1 MTKKEIVRLVAEKTE
16 LSQQQ
21 TKEIVQKTFESI
33 IDVLVHDGRIELRNF
48 GVFEVKVRA
57 ARNARN
63 PRTGVEVWV
72 DEHETVSFKPG
83 KMMVAKVQRER
94 AKEAAKAKGAKK
106 AKASSKSSA
115 KSEKAKEAAPE
126 KTKET
131 AKVKKASKSG
141 KTASK

>member
-1 MTKKEIVRLVAEKTE
+1 MTKKEIVRLVSEKTD

-33 IDVLVHDGRIELRNF
+33 IEVLVKDGRIELRNF

-57 ARNARN
+57 ARN

-72 DEHETVSFKPG
+72 DEHETVAFKPG

-94 AKEAAKAKGAKK
+94 QKKAKK
-106 AKASSKSSA
+106 AAAKKVAKAAKPAKAAAKKTSK
-115 KSEKAKEAAPE
+115 KSR
-126 KTKET
+126 
-131 AKVKKASKSG
+131 
-141 KTASK
+141 

>member
-1 MTKKEIVRLVAEKTE
+1 MTKKEIVRLVSEKTD

-33 IDVLVHDGRIELRNF
+33 IEVLVKDGRIELRNF
-48 GVFEVKVRA
+48 GVFEVKVHA

-72 DEHETVSFKPG
+72 DEHETVAFKPG

-94 AKEAAKAKGAKK
+94 QKKAKK
-106 AKASSKSSA
+106 ARTPSFKELLGKLNDLLSRMGG
-115 KSEKAKEAAPE
+115 EGAKENAD
-126 KTKET
+126 
-131 AKVKKASKSG
+131 
-141 KTASK
+141 

>member
-1 MTKKEIVRLVAEKTE
+1 MTKKEIVRLVSEKTD

-33 IDVLVHDGRIELRNF
+33 IEVLVN
-48 GVFEVKVRA
+48 RA

-72 DEHETVSFKPG
+72 DEHETVAFKPG

-94 AKEAAKAKGAKK
+94 QKKAKK
-106 AKASSKSSA
+106 AAAKKVAKAAKPAKAAAKKTSK
-115 KSEKAKEAAPE
+115 KSR
-126 KTKET
+126 
-131 AKVKKASKSG
+131 
-141 KTASK
+141 

>member
-1 MTKKEIVRLVAEKTE
+1 MTKKEIVRLVSEKTD

-33 IDVLVHDGRIELRNF
+33 IEVLVKDGRIELRNF

-72 DEHETVSFKPG
+72 DEHETVAFKPG

-94 AKEAAKAKGAKK
+94 QKKAKK
-106 AKASSKSSA
+106 AAAKKVAKAA
-115 KSEKAKEAAPE
+115 KPAKAA
-126 KTKET
+126 T
-131 AKVKKASKSG
+131 KKASKKSR
-141 KTASK
+141 

>member
-1 MTKKEIVRLVAEKTE
+1 MTKKEIVRLVSEKTD

-33 IDVLVHDGRIELRNF
+33 IEVLVKDGRIELRNF

-72 DEHETVSFKPG
+72 DEHETVAFKPG
-83 KMMVAKVQRER
+83 KMMVSRVQRER
-94 AKEAAKAKGAKK
+94 QKK
-106 AKASSKSSA
+106 VVARKRIVTK
-115 KSEKAKEAAPE
+115 
-126 KTKET
+126 KTAVKVT
-131 AKVKKASKSG
+131 TKPVKKTVRKN
-141 KTASK
+141 K

>member
-1 MTKKEIVRLVAEKTE
+1 MTKKEIVRLVAEKTD

-21 TKEIVQKTFESI
+21 AKDIVQKTFESI
-33 IDVLVHDGRIELRNF
+33 IEVLVHDGRIELRNF

-72 DEHETVSFKPG
+72 DEHETVAFKPG

-94 AKEAAKAKGAKK
+94 EKEAAKAKTAKK
-106 AKASSKSSA
+106 AKSSA
-115 KSEKAKEAAPE
+115 KPSTKVAKVAKTV
-126 KTKET
+126 KTKESAGT
-131 AKVKKASKSG
+131 KKASKTG
-141 KTASK
+141 KAASK